1 MATREQE
8 RLAEIRDDAT
18 SWRRWGPYLSDRAWG
33 TVREDYSADGNA
45 WAYLPFDRA
54 AAKAYRW
61 GEDGI
66 AGISDRYQLLA
77 FAPAF
82 WNQRDAILKE
92 RLFGVV
98 PSQGNHGEDVK
109 EYYYYLDNTP
119 THSYM
124 KFLYKYPQAAFP
136 YEALVEENQRRQGK
150 GPEFEL
156 LDTGIFR
163 ENRYFDIFVE
173 YAKASPEEI
182 VARIEA
188 VNRGPDAA
196 ALDILPHL
204 WFRNIWAWGP
214 ESWGRAEYPEPAIR
228 PGPQGSDFIS
238 LLSDDSKME
247 ELTNVPVRYR
257 LGRRVLYGTRG
268 GTMLFTD
275 NETNGAVVYG
285 AGNLSRKPH
294 CKDAFQRWLIH
305 GEDCINHEQIGTKAA
320 IHYRFQRV
328 PPGGSAV
335 LRFRLSEDAAIAAPL
350 AEVDGLI
357 ATRRAE
363 ADAFYDAI
371 HPPQADEDQRRIQR
385 QALAGL
391 LWTKQSY
398 IFNVQKWLDGD
409 NPGSPPPASA
419 ARFATSTGGT
429 SIRCG

>member
-1 MATREQE
+1 MATTEQE

-18 SWRRWGPYLSDRAWG
+18 SWRRWGPYVSDRAWG

-136 YEALVEENQRRQGK
+136 YEALVAENQRRQGN

-257 LGRRVLYGTRG
+257 LGGGVLYGPRG

-275 NETNGAVVYG
+275 NETNGRRGLRRRESEPQAALQRRLSALADPRRRLHQPRADRHEGGDPLPFPAG
-285 AGNLSRKPH
+285 AAGRVGGVAISALGR
-294 CKDAFQRWLIH
+294 CGGR
-305 GEDCINHEQIGTKAA
+305 GAA
-320 IHYRFQRV
+320 GRGRQPDRD
-328 PPGGSAV
+328 PPGRGRRL
-335 LRFRLSEDAAIAAPL
+335 LRR
-350 AEVDGLI
+350 
-357 ATRRAE
+357 
-363 ADAFYDAI
+363 
-371 HPPQADEDQRRIQR
+371 HPP
-385 QALAGL
+385 
-391 LWTKQSY
+391 
-398 IFNVQKWLDGD
+398 
-409 NPGSPPPASA
+409 
-419 ARFATSTGGT
+419 ATG
-429 SIRCG
+429 R